1 MTGNSDPV
9 KVETI
14 DKLLLAAV
22 LFFTLLLVAISKW
35 SPNDGQTFQ
44 VISGLLTGFAGAF
57 FARLKT
63 TADKKTPPENT
74 TATATAQDGRA

>member
-1 MTGNSDPV
+1 MTGNSDSV

-14 DKLLLAAV
+14 DKLLLAGV

-63 TADKKTPPENT
+63 GADKKTPPVNT
-74 TATATAQDGRA
+74 TATATAQEGTT